1 MKKIMLYIAL
11 MFLALNGAA
20 ATEPADA
27 NVNAYYYAAYLDTAE
42 AESRLKGAGFD
53 IIGHY
58 AATEKSETL
67 IITNS
72 ALQTAAGKPG
82 RGFGAILRVLV
93 DSEQKRIAVTNPVY
107 FGKAFL
113 QNDYDPVLAE
123 KLTKALND
131 ALGTMSASEDSF
143 AFDKLEGYHFMIG
156 MPYYEDTY
164 ELAEGD
170 SAALLSKLDA
180 YNGGKNIVFKLP
192 VGEGKTL
199 VGYALSDDTKT
210 FVKTIGL
217 QNAEILPY
225 TILIE
230 EGKATA
236 LAAKYY
242 IAISYPL
249 LTMGEFMRIVN
260 TPGAIEQE
268 LSAPFE

>member
-1 MKKIMLYIAL
+1 MKKVMIYFAL

-20 ATEPADA
+20 ATEPAGGD
-27 NVNAYYYAAYLDTAE
+27 VNAYYYAAYLDPSE
-42 AESRLKGAGFD
+42 AESKLKSAGFEV
-53 IIGHY
+53 IGHY
-58 AATEKSETL
+58 AATEKSKTL

-72 ALQTAAGKPG
+72 ALRTAAGKPG

-93 DSEQKRIAVTNPVY
+93 DGEHRRIAVTNPVY

-113 QNDYDPVLAE
+113 QKDYDPVLAE
-123 KLTKALND
+123 QLTKSLAN
-131 ALGTMSASEDSF
+131 ALGTMSVSEDSF
-143 AFDKLEGYHFMIG
+143 AFDELEGYHFMIG
-156 MPYYEDTY
+156 MPYYEDVY

-170 SAALLSKLDA
+170 TAALVAKLDT
-180 YNGGKNIVFKLP
+180 YNGGKNIVFKLS

-199 VGYALSDDTKT
+199 VGYALSDKT
-210 FVKTIGL
+210 EAFVETIGK

-249 LTMGEFMRIVN
+249 LTTGEFMRIVN
-260 TPGAIEQE
+260 TPGAIEKE
-268 LSAPFE
+268 LSAPFK

>member
-1 MKKIMLYIAL
+1 MKKLMIYFTL
-11 MFLALNGAA
+11 MFLALSGVA
-20 ATEPADA
+20 ATEPADGG
-27 NVNAYYYAAYLDTAE
+27 VNAYYYAAYLDTAE
-42 AESRLKGAGFD
+42 AESRLKSAGFD
-53 IIGHY
+53 IVGHY
-58 AATEKSETL
+58 AATAKSETL

-93 DSEQKRIAVTNPVY
+93 DGEHQRIAVTNPVY

-113 QNDYDPVLAE
+113 QQDYDPVLAE
-123 KLTKALND
+123 QLTTSLTS

-164 ELAEGD
+164 DLAEGD
-170 SAALLSKLDA
+170 TAALVSKLDT
-180 YNGGKNIVFKLP
+180 YNGGKNIVFKLS

-199 VGYALSDDTKT
+199 VGFALSDDTKA
-210 FVKTIGL
+210 FVDTIGQ

-225 TILIE
+225 TILVE
-230 EGKATA
+230 EGKAKA

-242 IAISYPL
+242 IAISYPM

-260 TPGAIEQE
+260 TPGAIEKE
-268 LSAPFE
+268 LSTPFK